1 MRYLTLTLLMFSFCS
16 FGQRILLMHN
26 VEQDSN
32 TVEGPGKRN
41 YSAQLMAFGFH
52 IPIESNEA
60 EIQLG
65 KSYYLETGTRSK
77 LGVSKF
83 FEIGL
88 DQKFSFHSF
97 YISNRG
103 MYTDDSISI
112 DKERLNLFSY
122 KLSPFLRIHFT
133 KRGDSHGK
141 YLDLAP
147 YGEAVF
153 MSRLNQWVPDTGDFS
168 NKEKISYR
176 GPNFI
181 NPWNYGVSARL
192 GTNVFQIF
200 GTYRLSSYYKNGND
214 FPELP
219 RLTFGFM
226 MDIAN

>member
-1 MRYLTLTLLMFSFCS
+1 MRYLVLLSLVISFNS

-32 TVEGPGKRN
+32 TVDGPGKRN
-41 YSAQLMAFGFH
+41 YNAQLMGFGFH

-77 LGVSKF
+77 LGVSRF

-88 DQKFSFHSF
+88 DQKFAFHSF
-97 YISNRG
+97 FIANEG
-103 MYTDDSISI
+103 LYTNDTISI
-112 DKERLNLFSY
+112 EKERLNLFSY
-122 KLSPFLRIHFT
+122 QLSPFFRFHFT

-147 YGEAVF
+147 YGEAIF
-153 MSRLNQWVPDTGDFS
+153 MSRLNQWIPETNDFS
-168 NKEKISYR
+168 RIVKTSYR
-176 GPNFI
+176 GPDFI

-192 GTNVFQIF
+192 GTNVFQVF
-200 GTYRLSSYYKNGND
+200 GNYRLSSYYKADND